1 MLTIMFLVR
10 VSSNFAHCSFS
21 YLLLRTLSRKK
32 VTRKLSIGGCCWGK
46 SLLATFVPCTICAG
60 QSHFQ
65 GALTIVKWL
74 YMFPEE

>member
-1 MLTIMFLVR
+1 MSTIMFLVR
-10 VSSNFAHCSFS
+10 ISSNFAQSSFN

-46 SLLATFVPCTICAG
+46 SLLATFVPCTVCAG

-65 GALTIVKWL
+65 RALTIVKWL
-74 YMFPEE
+74 YVFPEE